1 VRWQTLT
8 IDALIAAVVAVV
20 ALIVSPGVAL
30 TAVIA
35 LLVLLFCAIS
45 FGVEALAVR
54 RRGRHRRARRSA
66 PRD

>member
-45 FGVEALAVR
+45 FGVEALAAR
-54 RRGRHRRARRSA
+54 GRGRHRRARRSA